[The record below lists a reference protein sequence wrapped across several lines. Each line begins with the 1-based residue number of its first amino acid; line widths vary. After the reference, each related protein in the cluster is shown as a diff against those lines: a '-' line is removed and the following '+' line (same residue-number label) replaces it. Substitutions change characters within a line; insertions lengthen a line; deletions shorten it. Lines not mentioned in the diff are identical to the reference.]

1 MKKISIMLLAAL
13 MLFAF
18 VACDDEP
25 KTPEGTAITTEAEL
39 REAAGKAGTYYLAND
54 ISLTEGEG
62 KGQLHITAKIT
73 LDGNGKAITRITPTT
88 GTDKAAK
95 SVILIDGAAG
105 GTTLKNLTVSGT
117 EFKYTGEGEDKV
129 ITWNDGEFG
138 IKVYNV
144 KDVTLENVTVTKAN
158 AGVQVNSSEVEVAG
172 KITLTGNGFGG
183 IGVLKGEEV
192 AGVTLSAGKLTF
204 ADGAE
209 VVCADTK
216 VPAIWRD
223 NKDDGSTVESLTG
236 LKEYTPSAS
245 EKKDQVWYFTVT
257 PDSTVVDA

>member
-73 LDGNGKAITRITPTT
+73 LDGNGKTITRTTPTT

-105 GTTLKNLTVSGT
+105 GTTIKNLTVSGT
-117 EFKYTGEGEDKV
+117 TAPSTTK
-129 ITWNDGEFG
+129 WNDGEFG

-144 KDVTLENVTVTKAN
+144 KDVTLENVTVTKLN
-158 AGVQVNSSEVEVAG
+158 AGVQVNSSEVEIAG

-192 AGVTLSAGKLTF
+192 VGVTLSAGKLTF

-223 NKDDGSTVESLTG
+223 NKDDGSTVGALTG
-236 LKEYTPSAS
+236 LKEYTPSA
-245 EKKDQVWYFTVT
+245 EGKENQVWYFTVT
-257 PDSTVVDA
+257 PDSTVVKAN

>member
-54 ISLTEGEG
+54 ISLTEDEG

-73 LDGNGKAITRITPTT
+73 LDGNGKTITRTTPTP

-105 GTTLKNLTVSGT
+105 GTTIKNLTVSGT
-117 EFKYTGEGEDKV
+117 TAPSPTE
-129 ITWNDGEFG
+129 WNEGEFG

-144 KDVTLENVTVTKAN
+144 KDVTLENVTVTKLN
-158 AGVQVNSSEVEVAG
+158 AGVQVNSSEVEIAG

-192 AGVTLSAGKLTF
+192 GGVKLSAGKLTF

-223 NKDDGSTVESLTG
+223 NKDDGSTVEALTG
-236 LKEYTPSAS
+236 LKEYAPSAEGK
-245 EKKDQVWYFTVT
+245 EKQVWYFTVT
-257 PDSTVVDA
+257 PDSTVVKAN

>member
-73 LDGNGKAITRITPTT
+73 LDGNGKTITRTTPTT
-88 GTDKAAK
+88 GDDKAAK

-117 EFKYTGEGEDKV
+117 TAPSTT
-129 ITWNDGEFG
+129 TWNDGEFG

-144 KDVTLENVTVTKAN
+144 KDVTLENVTVTKLN
-158 AGVQVNSSEVEVAG
+158 AGVQVNSSEVEIAG

-183 IGVLKGEEV
+183 IGITKGEGNEQL
-192 AGVTLSAGKLTF
+192 TNGKLTV
-204 ADGAE
+204 ASGAE
-209 VVCADTK
+209 IVCTDTK
-216 VPAIWRD
+216 VPAIWID
-223 NKDDGSTVESLTG
+223 AAADGASLGSVTGDVDDLV
-236 LKEYTPSAS
+236 KYTPKAEGKTS
-245 EKKDQVWYFTVT
+245 QVWYFVSTVT
-257 PDSTVVDA
+257 VDSTVADKAAN